1 MASIMLNQLQA
12 EGWCAGLRDPQDEK
26 GEKRKRNLH
35 FKKKKKPHNYTL
47 HKLPLQIASCP
58 FFTPHLKGEEWYLKK
73 YSFKILLHIKI
84 FAKLFRIEEGER
96 MKVNL

>member
-1 MASIMLNQLQA
+1 M
-12 EGWCAGLRDPQDEK
+12 
-26 GEKRKRNLH
+26 KRGKRGKETFTL
-35 FKKKKKPHNYTL
+35 KKVKPHNYTL
-47 HKLPLQIASCP
+47 HKLPLQIGSCP

-73 YSFKILLHIKI
+73 YFFKILLHIKI